1 MTTVHDTDDGMS
13 RCRALSRVLTE
24 GWGGGLGCDGGS
36 GGGRGGDVGFG
47 NGSHGGICG
56 DMSVVTFSPLD
67 MAMAVAAAKG
77 MWLIC
82 SRKRS
87 SFTKRRTQVA
97 SKKLSRSPCAREE
110 ESTRSHSQAS

>member
-1 MTTVHDTDDGMS
+1 
-13 RCRALSRVLTE
+13 
-24 GWGGGLGCDGGS
+24 
-36 GGGRGGDVGFG
+36 
-47 NGSHGGICG
+47 
-56 DMSVVTFSPLD
+56 MSVVIFSPLD

-97 SKKLSRSPCAREE
+97 SKQKVVPLPLRAREE
-110 ESTRSHSQAS
+110 EEYEEPQPGFVGWHCIAQSQDLLFESS